1 MGFVS
6 KFQERD
12 YHLPKHR
19 DKLLEQALKDL
30 TNDSNVLA
38 VYQSGSLAK
47 GNDDNYSDIDLHIIV
62 TPETKAEFI
71 RGKFERPKKWGNV
84 LFFEGV
90 KNSPVVVTHFE
101 CFVKIDTFYKEPSE
115 LQPSVWLNGLKA
127 LYDPQGMVTKVLE
140 QSAAIKYS
148 PTMDEV
154 EFWRGKV
161 FAFYHETYRAVMR
174 RENYYALANLDK
186 IRWLIVSG
194 WYMEMGQRV
203 DGPYGIWSKL
213 EGKRSHLKE
222 WQLSLLESWDCSR
235 DSNDVMK
242 TMASI
247 TPEFFRLNKQLC
259 KKTGLDEREDWCKR
273 IISMVL

>member
-1 MGFVS
+1 M
-6 KFQERD
+6 
-12 YHLPKHR
+12 PKHR
-19 DKLLEQALKDL
+19 DKLLENTMEDL

-38 VYQSGSLAK
+38 VYQGGSLAK
-47 GNDDNYSDIDLHIIV
+47 GNRDNYSDIDLHIIV
-62 TPETKAEFI
+62 TSETKAEFI
-71 RGKFERPKKWGNV
+71 RRKFERPTKWGNV

-90 KNSPVVVTHFE
+90 KNSPIVVTHFE
-101 CFVKIDTFYKEPSE
+101 CFVKVDTFYKEPSE
-115 LQPSVWLNGLKA
+115 LQPSVWLHGLKA

-140 QSAAIKYS
+140 QSAAIEYR

-154 EFWRGKV
+154 EIWRGKV

-186 IRWLIVSG
+186 VRWLIVSG
-194 WYMEMGQRV
+194 WYMEMGQRI
-203 DGPYGIWSKL
+203 DGPYGIWTKL

-235 DSNDVMK
+235 NSNEIMK
-242 TMASI
+242 TMSNI
-247 TPEFFRLNKQLC
+247 IPEFFRLNKQLC

-273 IISMVL
+273 VIALVL